1 MSVESMWCS
10 LHDEPVDWSKFEWK
24 GCWGCQHF
32 SGLDPKEHVYVPEA
46 AELLGVTAQTVRR
59 WIKTGVLN
67 GVLYRRGRSQF
78 SISSP
83 PTKYVIDCESIERVL
98 DKRGRPNTTSMAE

>member
-1 MSVESMWCS
+1 MMNKLTGLS
-10 LHDEPVDWSKFEWK
+10 LN
-24 GCWGCQHF
+24 GRAAGGCQYF
-32 SGLDPKEHVYVPEA
+32 SGLDPKEYVYVPEA

-83 PTKYVIDCESIERVL
+83 PMKYVINRESIEQVR
-98 DKRGRPNTTSMAE
+98 DKRGRSNTTSTVE